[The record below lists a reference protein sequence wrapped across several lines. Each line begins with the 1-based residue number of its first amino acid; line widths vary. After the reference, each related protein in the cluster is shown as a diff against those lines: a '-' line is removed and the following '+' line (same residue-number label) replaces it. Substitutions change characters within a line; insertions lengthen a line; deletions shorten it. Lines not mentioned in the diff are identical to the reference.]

1 MEYKIDYET
10 HLGEEDCDLL
20 RATEFSV
27 STTFG
32 SRGPYQKKKKKP
44 SYILRNTVEGSLPAM
59 PAFHFDS
66 LGFSLSWLWRQGLP
80 L

>member
-32 SRGPYQKKKKKP
+32 SRGPYQKKKEEAQLY
-44 SYILRNTVEGSLPAM
+44 SEEYCGRFLASHA
-59 PAFHFDS
+59 S
-66 LGFSLSWLWRQGLP
+66 FSF
-80 L
+80 